1 MLIQI
6 QSKYKYAESDKIK
19 CVNIRVG
26 VWRTTLADPFRFFVQ
41 KSLSHTHTEPYEES
55 CCIIYLPHLAHIDDH
70 GGRKYQTKLK
80 LVNIRP
86 IVICAKIPHSHTRIY
101 EESCCIIHWV
111 HIYHGGENKSETKLN
126 CVKICPI
133 FISAKVPHT
142 HIQTHTEP

>member
-1 MLIQI
+1 M
-6 QSKYKYAESDKIK
+6 EN
-19 CVNIRVG
+19 NISR
-26 VWRTTLADPFRFFVQ
+26 
-41 KSLSHTHTEPYEES
+41 SLPVLCAKVPHTHTHTHTEPYEES

-111 HIYHGGENKSETKLN
+111 HIYHGGENKSEAKLN